1 MGSDPAKQTLPVG
14 LAKLQGA
21 YSFEYG
27 QLMAGAVIAALPVL
41 ILYLLLQRYI
51 VQSVASTGLKG

>member
-1 MGSDPAKQTLPVG
+1 MGSDPAKQALPVG
-14 LAKLQGA
+14 LAKLQEA

-27 QLMAGAVIAALPVL
+27 QLAVIAALPVL